1 MAISDLQG
9 KKVFITGAASGIG
22 AATARA
28 FAEQGCEL
36 VLTDVD
42 ASGLEVTAASVKDAG
57 ARSHSRILDVS
68 NEEQFKRVAADV
80 CASIGVPHVLVNNA
94 GIGVHGSFLNTP
106 MDAVRRV
113 FDINLYGVYN
123 GCHAFLPMML
133 EEADDRHLV
142 NIASLVSIAPAP
154 NMSAYAA
161 TKYAVDGLTEVLAME
176 LVDSHVDVT
185 CVHPGIIDTT
195 IAHGKSYNG
204 DAGLEQERR
213 IVEYYRKHGTH
224 PDVVAKGIV
233 GAVKTGREHLYI
245 GHLAPLSEKLK
256 RLSPSLNRKSSIKLA
271 RKIGSA

>member
-42 ASGLEVTAASVKDAG
+42 ASGLEVTAASVNDTG
-57 ARSHSRILDVS
+57 VRSHSRILDVS
-68 NEEQFKRVAADV
+68 NEEQFKRVAEDV
-80 CASIGVPHVLVNNA
+80 RASIGVPHVLVNNA

-213 IVEYYRKHGTH
+213 IGEYYREHGTH
-224 PDVVAKGIV
+224 PDVVARGIV